1 MAVMDLMSDS
11 VKFSPSKRRQLGVLG
26 KGGEVAGVCQTG
38 GLLDVVEG
46 VGAVGEDE
54 DSTAPP
60 ANTAHQLK
68 NPNRNGQISTP
79 FSLYTCGFSSYNQ
92 SNIMNSSHSNA
103 DPSDIGLNNPRLGS
117 GKPEFGSALGRSKP
131 RMVKLRRHAAS
142 NHPRSTLSSE
152 TGNIDP
158 GFNPFRP
165 VSDNSISSFS
175 QMEMGSS
182 FSGNLNFGNA
192 ANDDF
197 VFGAS
202 PEKSTTNL
210 DSKVGNSSGFV
221 ENVFLDDMRKLKIG
235 HEQEFVSKLKI
246 GHEQEFV
253 SNINPSLNLNAS
265 DRDSSSHAKLPDEMR
280 KLNIEGSS
288 NVESS
293 KNVKN
298 VNSNLNA
305 HNMTHFMF
313 GSGNNVTNSFG
324 TSVASELPT
333 ELKKLNIKD
342 AGEVDGSNLNCS
354 ADDKKSAFGYINK
367 CNNSLDGSSANM
379 LPDKMK
385 NLNMKDSLNTYVGEK
400 EEVNFTSS
408 DKSGFQRRL
417 GIIIIKDRRVL
428 VPLHLLQRTVLEI
441 WVIRNSRILGAISF
455 TAEFTFQAGLQGQ
468 SFSGSQV
475 PQEEYVTPN
484 QKGNIFTCVDKKLEF
499 SAKRESVKDARSKK
513 KRGKLRIPTPVQPW
527 LGQDFSSRK
536 SSSQERADSFESY
549 SPMDVSPYQET
560 LADNRGSR
568 EPSVTSEEAF
578 HSYVDNASSK
588 SHPTVSNDAADE
600 DLVVATQCL
609 DINEGDVKCTEMK
622 VEGSQYMFGKRP
634 VAEGPSGEPALGS
647 ETDSFQSAAEQLD
660 YSTDT
665 FVTAADSEVSSS
677 LRIENQD
684 IDGKMQFSFAS
695 ASEDGSFTFAAS
707 SSAQG
712 QSSAAMR
719 HHKKK
724 NRIKVVNESYSSLPN
739 TKVSHTA
746 SSTQFLPHS
755 ESSSLLSPRRGQKGD
770 LPISFSK
777 RGDRSNFEVVKE
789 QETKQETISTPAA
802 SIATQEACEKWRLR
816 GNQAYGNGDM
826 SRAEDYYTQG
836 VNCVPQNENSRG
848 CLRALMLCYSN
859 RAATRM
865 SLGKMREALA
875 DCMKAAVIDP
885 NFLRVQVRAANCYL
899 ALGEVEDASIHFIKC
914 FQSGSDAC
922 VDRKLVLE
930 ASEGLEKVQK
940 VSECMKQSAEHL
952 QRRTSSDAESALGLI
967 SEALMISSHCEKLFE
982 MKADALFMLRKY
994 EEMIQLCEQTL
1005 GSAEMNCS
1013 AVVSADGHITN
1024 LDSSD
1029 ARKPPSFR
1037 LWRWRLIIQSYFYLG
1052 RLEEAL
1058 EFLKKQEESVSTTE
1072 ENGCKTLES
1081 LIPLAATIRELVVH
1095 KASGNEA
1102 FQSGRHAEAV
1112 ECYTAALSCTVES
1125 RPFAAVCFC
1134 NRAAAYKAMG
1144 QIIDAIADCSL
1155 AIALDGNYLK
1165 AISRRSTLFEMIRD
1179 YEQATMDLQRLVSL
1193 LMKQVEDKANQSS
1206 ASDRMS
1212 SVNELRQAQ
1221 QRLSIMEEEARKEIP
1236 LNMYLI
1242 LGVDPSVTAS
1252 EIKKAYRKA
1261 ALRHHPDKA
1270 GQSLTRSENGDD
1282 GLWKEVVDNVH
1293 KDADRLFKMIG
1304 EAYAVLSDP
1313 TKRSRYDLEE
1323 EMRNA
1328 QKRGSG
1334 GSSSK
1339 MHADAQNYPFERSSS
1354 NRRQWRE
1361 VWRSHGNSQPRGSET
1376 TRPSRFS

>member
-1 MAVMDLMSDS
+1 
-11 VKFSPSKRRQLGVLG
+11 
-26 KGGEVAGVCQTG
+26 
-38 GLLDVVEG
+38 
-46 VGAVGEDE
+46 
-54 DSTAPP
+54 
-60 ANTAHQLK
+60 
-68 NPNRNGQISTP
+68 
-79 FSLYTCGFSSYNQ
+79 
-92 SNIMNSSHSNA
+92 
-103 DPSDIGLNNPRLGS
+103 
-117 GKPEFGSALGRSKP
+117 
-131 RMVKLRRHAAS
+131 
-142 NHPRSTLSSE
+142 
-152 TGNIDP
+152 
-158 GFNPFRP
+158 
-165 VSDNSISSFS
+165 
-175 QMEMGSS
+175 
-182 FSGNLNFGNA
+182 
-192 ANDDF
+192 
-197 VFGAS
+197 
-202 PEKSTTNL
+202 
-210 DSKVGNSSGFV
+210 
-221 ENVFLDDMRKLKIG
+221 MRKLKIG

-408 DKSGFQRRL
+408 DKSGFVFRSTRGDSGSFEGRAENMLLDEMVKLKIAKEAGDNNYQRQAGFGSSTPFAKDSL
-417 GIIIIKDRRVL
+417 G
-428 VPLHLLQRTVLEI
+428 
-441 WVIRNSRILGAISF
+441 NLGDKKFPDFRSSIP
-455 TAEFTFQAGLQGQ
+455 AEFTFQAGLQGQ

-578 HSYVDNASSK
+578 HPYVDNALSK

-609 DINEGDVKCTEMK
+609 DINE
-622 VEGSQYMFGKRP
+622 
-634 VAEGPSGEPALGS
+634 
-647 ETDSFQSAAEQLD
+647 
-660 YSTDT
+660 
-665 FVTAADSEVSSS
+665 DSEVSSS

-1005 GSAEMNCS
+1005 GSAEMNCF

-1029 ARKPPSFR
+1029 VRKPPSFR

-1112 ECYTAALSCTVES
+1112 ECYTASLSCTVES

-1179 YEQATMDLQRLVSL
+1179 YEQATMDLQSLVSL

-1339 MHADAQNYPFERSSS
+1339 LHADAQNYPFERSSS

>member
-1 MAVMDLMSDS
+1 MS
-11 VKFSPSKRRQLGVLG
+11 PALP
-26 KGGEVAGVCQTG
+26 
-38 GLLDVVEG
+38 
-46 VGAVGEDE
+46 

-92 SNIMNSSHSNA
+92 SNIMNSSHSNT

-182 FSGNLNFGNA
+182 FSGNLNFGNV

-408 DKSGFQRRL
+408 DKSGFVFRSTRGDSGSFEGRAENMLLDEMVKLKIAKEAGDNNYQRQAGFGSSTPFAKDSL
-417 GIIIIKDRRVL
+417 G
-428 VPLHLLQRTVLEI
+428 
-441 WVIRNSRILGAISF
+441 NLGDKKFPDFRSSIP
-455 TAEFTFQAGLQGQ
+455 AEFTFQAGLQGQ

-578 HSYVDNASSK
+578 HPYVDNALSK

-622 VEGSQYMFGKRP
+622 VEGSQYMFGKGP

-1005 GSAEMNCS
+1005 GSAEMNCF

-1029 ARKPPSFR
+1029 VRKPPSFR

-1112 ECYTAALSCTVES
+1112 ECYTASLSCTVES

-1179 YEQATMDLQRLVSL
+1179 YEQATMDLQSLVSL

-1339 MHADAQNYPFERSSS
+1339 LHADAQNYPFERSSS

>member
-1 MAVMDLMSDS
+1 MLPFSPMAVMDLMSDS

-408 DKSGFQRRL
+408 DKSGFVFRSTRGDSGSFEGRAENMLLDEMEKLKIAKEAGDNNYQRQA
-417 GIIIIKDRRVL
+417 GFGSSTPFAKDR
-428 VPLHLLQRTVLEI
+428 
-441 WVIRNSRILGAISF
+441 
-455 TAEFTFQAGLQGQ
+455 LQGQ

-1058 EFLKKQEESVSTTE
+1058 EFLKKQEESEWMQDFGIV
-1072 ENGCKTLES
+1072 NTLS
-1081 LIPLAATIRELVVH
+1081 CHNT
-1095 KASGNEA
+1095 
-1102 FQSGRHAEAV
+1102 HAEAV

-1313 TKRSRYDLEE
+1313 TKT
-1323 EMRNA
+1323 
-1328 QKRGSG
+1328 RGT
-1334 GSSSK
+1334 
-1339 MHADAQNYPFERSSS
+1339 
-1354 NRRQWRE
+1354 
-1361 VWRSHGNSQPRGSET
+1361 SQLKLLRLCLDYG
-1376 TRPSRFS
+1376 FG